1 VNRYRPI
8 LAGLAALLL
17 GGCADPDLEGL
28 EARMA
33 SMESEARGKVAPL
46 PTLNEPEAPT
56 FTARGRN
63 PMHHPGGHP
72 PGGGAVTTPEGA
84 RGPSPEGG
92 REPDPLESY
101 SLESLRLVGTMGSG
115 ERQVALVEGPEGRLH
130 SVAEGDYVG
139 RNHGRVERIT
149 AGTIELRELVEA
161 GNGWEKRITT
171 VARDD
176 QEP

>member
-1 VNRYRPI
+1 MNRYLPI
-8 LAGLAALLL
+8 LSGLAALLL

-63 PMHHPGGHP
+63 PMHY
-72 PGGGAVTTPEGA
+72 PGGGAATTPGGA

-92 REPDPLESY
+92 RKPDPLESY

-149 AGTIELRELVEA
+149 ARTIELRELVKD
-161 GNGWEKRITT
+161 GSGWRKRTAT

>member
-1 VNRYRPI
+1 MNRYLPI
-8 LAGLAALLL
+8 LSGLTALLL

-33 SMESEARGKVAPL
+33 SMESEARSKVAPL
-46 PTLNEPEAPT
+46 PTLNEPEAPV
-56 FTARGRN
+56 FRDEGRN
-63 PMHHPGGHP
+63 PMHY
-72 PGGGAVTTPEGA
+72 PGGGAAADSEGA

-92 REPDPLESY
+92 RKPDPLESY
-101 SLESLRLVGTMGSG
+101 SLEGLRLVGTMGSG
-115 ERQVALVEGPEGRLH
+115 KRRVALVEDPEGRLH

-149 AGTIELRELVEA
+149 ATTIELRELVED
-161 GNGWEKRITT
+161 GNGWRKRTASI
-171 VARDD
+171 ARDD